1 MILPLV
7 LRKALVLN
15 RILRAIMIAG
25 HTLRAVSLPLRSP
38 IDHPDIVQ
46 WAMLRAYSAACA
58 RLEHPIAFVGHE
70 KIESIPDEPRFE
82 PRHRPYDGI
91 LNPRSA
97 AYALDYPWQ
106 FFLRRVNLSLRTFF
120 RIEVEA
126 REAQIGFRHL
136 EAIAGIESQARL
148 RQRLPESLQCQ
159 SHLVPAG
166 AGEPDL

>member
-15 RILRAIMIAG
+15 SILRAIVIAG
-25 HTLRAVSLPLRSP
+25 HTLCAVPLPSRP
-38 IDHPDIVQ
+38 PVYHPDIVQ

-97 AYALDYPWQ
+97 AYALDHLWQ
-106 FFLRRVNLSLRTFF
+106 FFFGCGNLPLCPFLSV
-120 RIEVEA
+120 EVEA

-148 RQRLPESLQCQ
+148 RQRLPKSLQCQ